1 MVKPT
6 YDHKDIKVIAEIE
19 HIRMNPGMY
28 VSETSNPVHLVEEAL
43 DNSLDECLAGFADIV
58 AVDIDTK
65 SKTYSV
71 LDNGRGIPIEGNVPE
86 IISTKLFSG
95 SKFKDSKSVYTICC
109 LHGSTKIMLLDG
121 QFISI
126 EEMSKNPDKEYW
138 GLSSTEKGKFTA
150 SKLLAPQ
157 VTGFT
162 KHMVRVYL
170 DNEKVEECTPE
181 HLFMLHDGSYKKAE
195 DLTEQDSLMP
205 CYYKEQDGYIMIRP
219 NFTYEY
225 ERNIKMENRQYVP
238 LHRLVYESVFGEI
251 PKFYAVHHSDM
262 DRKNNVPS
270 NFKLLHDL
278 LEHLPE
284 HSRINSKN
292 GTVNVDGLIRYNKSE
307 RGRQKSR
314 ENGLTIGSRNLTFY
328 AKSDR
333 NRQDKH
339 LRMIEY
345 NKKTDPKFLQKCKIL
360 KHCKRLLNKEIE
372 INEQNWNSSKQRTT
386 RSFKTSLLY
395 FSSLE
400 NMIEESKE
408 YNHSVLKIE
417 HVYYKKEIPV
427 YDVYVPEYSNFVLE
441 SGIIVHNSGLH
452 GIGLVAVN
460 ALSELYIVEI
470 YRDNKHAI
478 FIFENSKLKEK
489 KIEDFKGDKPF
500 STKVMFKPDR
510 KIFETLLPDL
520 NRLRNRLLIASVELS
535 GCTFVLNVDEKKEVI
550 KLDTDTFFKEHCL
563 SDNDSELSP
572 TIDVQVKDGI
582 ETITAKFC
590 YATAGSI
597 SPKIQS
603 SINLLP
609 VESGGTHI
617 TLFVDI
623 LRNLFSAAG
632 KKSGMKFQPQ
642 DSITGLRA
650 YLNLELKEP
659 EFSGQ
664 TKDRLINRR
673 SYFQKLENKLSQ
685 TIEKTF
691 STNPELLLSLLKHFE
706 DYRQRLDL
714 RKMKITTG
722 NGKRASTKFT
732 KLRDCVSRNGELFI
746 VEGDSAESGLLQC
759 RDAKFH
765 AILPLKG
772 KIPSI
777 INIKDILENNEIKE
791 IINALGIGFY
801 PNVNISNLR
810 YSKIIILT
818 DADPDGGHIASIL
831 ILDLAMLVPD
841 LVKTGHLYVAET
853 PLYSIND
860 LKRGIFLPLWS
871 KEELD
876 KAVSENKPIIR
887 AKGLGEFNP
896 EQLKIFSTDQKT
908 RKLYQVKYTANLEK
922 LSKLFS
928 DVNTKRELLEG
939 KFKI

>member
-1 MVKPT
+1 MVKHT

-19 HIRMNPGMY
+19 HVRMNPGMY
-28 VSETSNPVHLVEEAL
+28 ISETSNPVHLVEEAL
-43 DNSLDECLAGFADIV
+43 DNSLDECLAGFATVV
-58 AVDIDTK
+58 AINIDTK

-95 SKFKDSKSVYTICC
+95 AKFRDSKSVYTIC
-109 LHGSTKIMLLDG
+109 
-121 QFISI
+121 
-126 EEMSKNPDKEYW
+126 
-138 GLSSTEKGKFTA
+138 
-150 SKLLAPQ
+150 
-157 VTGFT
+157 
-162 KHMVRVYL
+162 
-170 DNEKVEECTPE
+170 
-181 HLFMLHDGSYKKAE
+181 
-195 DLTEQDSLMP
+195 
-205 CYYKEQDGYIMIRP
+205 
-219 NFTYEY
+219 
-225 ERNIKMENRQYVP
+225 
-238 LHRLVYESVFGEI
+238 
-251 PKFYAVHHSDM
+251 
-262 DRKNNVPS
+262 
-270 NFKLLHDL
+270 
-278 LEHLPE
+278 
-284 HSRINSKN
+284 
-292 GTVNVDGLIRYNKSE
+292 
-307 RGRQKSR
+307 
-314 ENGLTIGSRNLTFY
+314 
-328 AKSDR
+328 
-333 NRQDKH
+333 
-339 LRMIEY
+339 
-345 NKKTDPKFLQKCKIL
+345 
-360 KHCKRLLNKEIE
+360 
-372 INEQNWNSSKQRTT
+372 
-386 RSFKTSLLY
+386 
-395 FSSLE
+395 
-400 NMIEESKE
+400 
-408 YNHSVLKIE
+408 
-417 HVYYKKEIPV
+417 
-427 YDVYVPEYSNFVLE
+427 
-441 SGIIVHNSGLH
+441 SGLH

-460 ALSELYIVEI
+460 ALSELYVVEV
-470 YRDNKHAI
+470 YRDNKHAT

-489 KIEDFKGDKPF
+489 KIEDFKEDRPF

-520 NRLRNRLLIASVELS
+520 NRIRNRLLIASVELS
-535 GCTFVLNVDEKKEVI
+535 DCTFVLNVDEKKDII
-550 KLDTDTFFKEHCL
+550 KLDADTFFKEHCL

-572 TIDVQVKDGI
+572 TINVQVKDGI
-582 ETITAKFC
+582 ESITAKFC

-609 VESGGTHI
+609 VESGGTHVA
-617 TLFVDI
+617 LFVDI

-632 KKSGMKFQPQ
+632 KKSGIKFQPQ

-673 SYFQKLENKLSQ
+673 SYFEKLENKLSQ
-685 TIEKTF
+685 SIEKFF
-691 STNPELLLSLLKHFE
+691 SSSPELLQSLLKHFE

-860 LKRGIFLPLWS
+860 LKKGIFLPLWS

-876 KAVSENKPIIR
+876 KAVEENKPILR

-908 RKLYQVKYTANLEK
+908 RKLYQVKYTNNLEK

-939 KFKI
+939 KFKL